1 MSEALA
7 YQEEYEAREVI
18 NGREYMMSRPSVNH
32 LRIEGNI
39 FGAFSQYLRGKR
51 CEAFFEPNV
60 RLSDKEQFIPDVVI
74 VCNPDIIED
83 YGIHGTPDLVV
94 EVLSPSTARIDRT
107 YKKATYEKYGVK
119 EYWLVDPLNRT
130 VEIYHL
136 IDGKFELGGFCV
148 DYREKDWAR
157 LTERQQAETQKTIQ
171 VSLYDDFMIEVAE
184 VFRGVD

>member
-1 MSEALA
+1 MSGALA
-7 YQEEYEAREVI
+7 YQREYEDYELI
-18 NGREYMMSRPSVNH
+18 NGEVYMMARPSVNH
-32 LRIEGNI
+32 SRIARNI
-39 FGAFSQYLRGKR
+39 VGIFDRHLIGKT
-51 CEAFFEPNV
+51 CEAFLEIDV
-60 RLSDKEQFIPDVVI
+60 HLSEKDNFIPDAMI
-74 VCNPDIIED
+74 ICNPDIVKED
-83 YGIHGTPDLVV
+83 GIYGAPDLVV

-136 IDGKFELGGFCV
+136 IDGKFELGGFFV

-171 VSLYDDFMIEVAE
+171 VSLYDDFTIEVAE